1 MGSPARSECP
11 FSSKCYRRNPHHFRE
26 FSHPHLEELLEAH
39 PNLQLPDNLATTS
52 ISREALQEQLVI
64 FRDIEKG
71 FQRNPGKRLEQDTKR
86 NTLNL
91 KGSDHNNSSS
101 PPPNSTK
108 PKNLSSLDDGADSDL
123 EEALRRS
130 LVDQGGSS
138 SASLSKAFQNEGKID
153 LEKPESSKEG
163 QRNLGREGV
172 DTHKKSPA
180 PKKRPHSPDPSTTD
194 KRPPSK
200 LTLIQRRLDA
210 SEPYRFLLTKVQDC
224 PESHRDSYSIFL
236 ADLLCPSL
244 GQLAASLQINF
255 MVELGFLTM
264 CYELHKVQDL
274 PLVILYGAED
284 PDLTH
289 PNLPSN
295 IRAIRVKPKYPF
307 GTHHTKMMVM
317 SYKCGGVRVVV
328 HTANLVSSDWMNRTQ
343 GLWVSPL
350 CPKLKPVANGESSTG
365 FKSALLRYLK
375 FYEVTAVHQF
385 VSAIEASDMSSI
397 NVSFVSSVPGSHR
410 DSSLNLWGQKAV
422 AKLLRSSIAP
432 STKSWRT
439 IAQASSIGSLGPT
452 PDSWL
457 EGELGK
463 SFGCSRLALIYP
475 SLDDVL
481 NSYDGRAGGGCLPYS
496 RKTAEKQLWLGELLH
511 RWRADSSHR
520 TRAPPHIKSYT
531 REQEGKLAFF
541 MLTSANVSKAAWG
554 SISKDGSSCMIM
566 SYEAGVVWLPA
577 TFSKEFFTSK
587 PFKERRP
594 GTPDFP
600 LHYDLPITPYSG
612 NQRPWLMDYMMQ

>member
-1 MGSPARSECP
+1 MGPPPRQECP

-26 FSHPHLEELLEAH
+26 FSHPHLATLLKAH
-39 PNLQLPDNLATTS
+39 PSLQLPSNVATSS
-52 ISREALQEQLVI
+52 ISVEALQEQLRVY
-64 FRDIEKG
+64 RDIENGPMKSHEKTLEIKTD
-71 FQRNPGKRLEQDTKR
+71 RNSPK
-86 NTLNL
+86 
-91 KGSDHNNSSS
+91 SSS
-101 PPPNSTK
+101 ENKNSKKTTPETK
-108 PKNLSSLDDGADSDL
+108 PANLSNFNDSGDADL

-130 LVDQGGSS
+130 LEDQSGSFQMKTSNGGSQKDW
-138 SASLSKAFQNEGKID
+138 SKPGGSKPSPGKERV
-153 LEKPESSKEG
+153 EK
-163 QRNLGREGV
+163 
-172 DTHKKSPA
+172 TSPS
-180 PKKRPHSPDPSTTD
+180 KKRPHSPEPPSPD
-194 KRPPSK
+194 KRPTPK

-210 SEPYRFLLTKVQDC
+210 SEPYRFLLSKVQDC

-244 GQLAASLQINF
+244 GTLAASLQINF
-255 MVELGFLTM
+255 MVELDFLTM
-264 CYELHKVQDL
+264 CYEVHNVQDL
-274 PLVILYGAED
+274 PLVILYGGEN
-284 PDLTH
+284 PDLTSTS
-289 PNLPSN
+289 LPSN

-328 HTANLVSSDWMNRTQ
+328 HTANLVGSDWQNRTQ

-350 CPKLKPVANGESSTG
+350 CPKLKPGQVGESSTG

-385 VSAIEASDMSSI
+385 VSAIESADMSAI
-397 NVSFVSSVPGSHR
+397 TVSFVSSVPGSHKG
-410 DSSLNLWGQKAV
+410 SSYNLWGQRAV
-422 AKLLRSSIAP
+422 AKLLQSSVAA

-457 EGELGK
+457 ESELSK
-463 SFGCSRLALIYP
+463 SLGCRRLALVYP
-475 SLDDVL
+475 SYEDVL

-496 RKTAEKQLWLGELLH
+496 KRTAEKQLWLGEMLH
-511 RWRADSSHR
+511 RWRAESSHR

-531 REQEGKLAFF
+531 REKDGKLAFF
-541 MLTSANVSKAAWG
+541 ILTSANLSKAAWG
-554 SISKDGSSCMIM
+554 SISKDGSSCMVM
-566 SYEAGVVWLPA
+566 SYEAGVVWSPS

-594 GTPDFP
+594 GSQEFP
-600 LHYDLPITPYSG
+600 LHYDLPITAYHG
-612 NQRPWLMDYMMQ
+612 NQKPWLMDYMM